1 MATKK
6 KSFFER
12 LTGGLT
18 LDDDVFEN
26 ENETDIKEPAVVI
39 KGKASGNL
47 ERKEKEV
54 MWTNDEPEDA
64 QLTVDVYQTPTHII
78 VDTMAAG
85 VRPEDLSITIM
96 RDMIVIKGKREES
109 RMIDEENYFL
119 KELYWGTF
127 SRTISLPAEVEP
139 EEAEA
144 VEKHG
149 LITVKIPKIDKTK
162 KMNLK
167 VKSS

>member
-18 LDDDVFEN
+18 LDDDVFE
-26 ENETDIKEPAVVI
+26 EEEVTKEPAVVI

-54 MWTNDEPEDA
+54 IWTDDEPEDA

-167 VKSS
+167 VKSA